1 MKMNAF
7 LFIQLY
13 FTQSVVEII
22 YMLKEKSSHQEAAKD
37 LKGQRRTVN
46 V

>member
-1 MKMNAF
+1 MNENE
-7 LFIQLY
+7 LH
-13 FTQSVVEII
+13 FTQSVVQII
-22 YMLKEKSSHQEAAKD
+22 YILKEKSSHQEADKD